1 MIISSLLIK
10 YYSWYVADPICSLII
25 ASLIFTSALPLVK
38 QAIDTLALRMPEEFA
53 SNRSELLE
61 RIEKI
66 EGVYVCKE
74 MQIWSLV
81 DGRNFASAHLLI
93 SANANREKV
102 QHEAEHMLRA
112 AGTRDVALQF
122 RKINEEFSPSAE
134 ETHGL

>member
-1 MIISSLLIK
+1 
-10 YYSWYVADPICSLII
+10 
-25 ASLIFTSALPLVK
+25 
-38 QAIDTLALRMPEEFA
+38 MPEEFA

-134 ETHGL
+134 ETHGI